1 MCFLNLVSQTDFQIQ
16 DLWFW
21 SKGRYISHSHSIV
34 DKPNIHPLWNKSST
48 PKFPGTWQSGFS
60 CHAWDV
66 YKVSVDEISTFDLS
80 WTIISPL
87 EEGVPEI
94 VLWILDGQWKLFNNK
109 HPRHICCISPSNLRW
124 VFGRF
129 MGTRK
134 WCGLVLLFLGA
145 VAAGWPSDPTL
156 GKRCAAGFG
165 ILDGFVWRGA
175 SYVWLEVKP
184 KTSFT
189 KWKMHWSPTCN

>member
-16 DLWFW
+16 NLCFW
-21 SKGRYISHSHSIV
+21 SKGRYVHITLYCRS
-34 DKPNIHPLWNKSST
+34 PNIHPLWNKSST
-48 PKFPGTWQSGFS
+48 PKFPGTWQPGFS
-60 CHAWDV
+60 CHGWDV
-66 YKVSVDEISTFDLS
+66 QKVSVDEISTFDLS

-87 EEGVPEI
+87 EEDFPEF
-94 VLWILDGQWKLFNNK
+94 VLWIPVGQWKLFNK
-109 HPRHICCISPSNLRW
+109 KIHICCISPSNLRW

-156 GKRCAAGFG
+156 GKRCASGFG
-165 ILDGFVWRGA
+165 ALESENVTSRCFF
-175 SYVWLEVKP
+175 SELWLWDSQMKKKP
-184 KTSFT
+184 VEYST
-189 KWKMHWSPTCN
+189 